1 MGRKGQYIQK
11 KCTLLCKI
19 LCQKEMAKQNFFLS
33 EFGGKIKR
41 KPAKIQNYY
50 NQII

>member
-1 MGRKGQYIQK
+1 
-11 KCTLLCKI
+11 
-19 LCQKEMAKQNFFLS
+19 MAKQNFFLS